1 MKKMIIT
8 FCLGIF
14 FLIPLSVTHALDFGT
29 NVLVQATDKQ
39 LLKMKLDDEALTIF
53 LIDTSGNMQNKD
65 KQTTID
71 LINRF
76 AVESE
81 QARIAVIAYDN
92 DSQVLVAPTTDST
105 VILEKLSTLES
116 SGESN
121 LTAGLKTAEELIKQ
135 SQNQKANIFIIADN
149 APTAG
154 DMLKKGTYTSKDSH
168 SYKYANAANEYA
180 KQLKKSKV
188 SIRTLIYLARVAKST
203 QAQTQRFFEN
213 IQNDGFFDISKS
225 QTLDFL
231 FERTKSDQTILTG
244 QFDYGVTVFDSGGN
258 RDAQAQFHYTD
269 HYFEQSS
276 DAYQNKALPYNPS
289 LATMSLN
296 LELAAWASPN
306 QKNYLFKSDNAKIL
320 LTKLGFA
327 HFEANDAFKLKPTK
341 DSIGAVI
348 AEKKLTVEKEDYTLL
363 ALAIR
368 GGGYEAEWASNVTLG
383 TSGQHQGF
391 HKASQDVLRFLE
403 NYIKTHDIKGKI
415 KLWLTG
421 YSRGAATA
429 NLLAGELNSGR
440 KLPQV
445 ELASSDLYAFC
456 FESPA
461 GTLASFNPRNKKNDN
476 IINIVNPNDVVT
488 KVAPEAKNFEFTRYG
503 KDIQLPT
510 KELVGET
517 QYSLLRDRMLRELE
531 ILESLDDYIVDDF
544 KWKKLSLNVNL
555 SNKSIKFSVNDN
567 NQKHILDKYLE
578 KLIATFT
585 AEELLNRNYYVQ
597 NHQESVRGL
606 IAAFLADSNDKE
618 LVSAIEL
625 IKIIVDLKTTS
636 LGEFITRPL
645 QQKLGQALG
654 LDDITRELNSSALEL
669 FGDFILKH
677 PNLTLTLF
685 ENLKIVG
692 AAHQPE
698 ICLAWLRSQ
707 DKNYTE
713 PLPILQN
720 RKRSAVVEEK
730 KTYYKTNVIVEGLA
744 FGKILGGG
752 VTQEFDKAELY
763 ALPFE
768 NGQFDG
774 WYKDGSLISN
784 ELECDYTVT
793 EESTLVAKFSAIEES
808 ANEK

>member
-105 VILEKLSTLES
+105 VIREKLSTLES

-168 SYKYANAANEYA
+168 SYKYANAADAYA

-213 IQNDGFFDISKS
+213 IQNDGFFDIS
-225 QTLDFL
+225 QNDHLDFL
-231 FERTKSDQTILTG
+231 FERQRTNETLLTG
-244 QFDYGVTVFDSGGN
+244 QFDYGVRYGH
-258 RDAQAQFHYTD
+258 RDAQTQFHYSD
-269 HYFEQSS
+269 DYFKAAS

-296 LELAAWASPN
+296 LELAAWASPTQN
-306 QKNYLFKSDNAKIL
+306 DYLFKSDNAKKL
-320 LTKLGFA
+320 LGKLGFN
-327 HFEANDAFKLKPTK
+327 HFEANDGFKFRPTK
-341 DSIGAVI
+341 DSIGAI
-348 AEKKLTVEKEDYTLL
+348 AAEKKLTVDEEDYTLI

-391 HKASQDVLRFLE
+391 HKASQDVLKFLD
-403 NYIKTHDIKGKI
+403 NYIKTHHIKGKI

-421 YSRGAATA
+421 YSRGGATA

-445 ELASSDLYAFC
+445 ELAPSDLYAFC
-456 FESPA
+456 FEPPA
-461 GTLASFNPRNKKNDN
+461 GTLASFDPRNKKNDN
-476 IINIVNPNDVVT
+476 IINIVNLNDVVT
-488 KVAPEAKNFEFTRYG
+488 KVAPDTKNFEFTRYG
-503 KDIQLPT
+503 KDILLPT
-510 KELVGET
+510 RELVGES

-531 ILESLDDYIVDDF
+531 KIESLDDYIVDNF

-567 NQKHILDKYLE
+567 NQNHILTEYLE
-578 KLIATFT
+578 KVIGTFT

-606 IAAFLADSNDKE
+606 IAAFLADSNDKAV
-618 LVSAIEL
+618 VSVIEL

-636 LGEFITRPL
+636 VGELITRPL

-707 DKNYTE
+707 DKNYTD

-720 RKRSAVVEEK
+720 RSRSVVVEEK
-730 KTYYKTNVIVEGLA
+730 KTYYKTNVIIEGLA

-763 ALPFE
+763 AIPFE

-774 WYKDGSLISN
+774 WYKDGTLISK

-793 EESTLVAKFSAIEES
+793 EESTLVARFSAIEES

>member
-92 DSQVLVAPTTDST
+92 DSQVLVAPTTVST

-168 SYKYANAANEYA
+168 SYKYANAADEYA
-180 KQLKKSKV
+180 QQLKKSKV

-213 IQNDGFFDISKS
+213 IQNDGFFDIS
-225 QTLDFL
+225 QNDHLDFL
-231 FERTKSDQTILTG
+231 FERQRTNETLLTG
-244 QFDYGVTVFDSGGN
+244 QFDYGVRYGH
-258 RDAQAQFHYTD
+258 RDAQTQFHYSD
-269 HYFEQSS
+269 DYFKAAS

-296 LELAAWASPN
+296 LELAAWASPTQN
-306 QKNYLFKSDNAKIL
+306 DYLFKSDNAKKL
-320 LTKLGFA
+320 LGKLGFN
-327 HFEANDAFKLKPTK
+327 HFEANDGFKFRPTK
-341 DSIGAVI
+341 DSIGAI
-348 AEKKLTVEKEDYTLL
+348 AAEKKLTVDEEDYTLI

-391 HKASQDVLRFLE
+391 HKASQDVLKFLD
-403 NYIKTHDIKGKI
+403 NYIKTHHIKGKI

-421 YSRGAATA
+421 YSRGGATA

-445 ELASSDLYAFC
+445 ELAPSDLYAFC
-456 FESPA
+456 FEPPA
-461 GTLASFNPRNKKNDN
+461 GTLASFDPRNKKNDN
-476 IINIVNPNDVVT
+476 IINIVNLNDVVT
-488 KVAPEAKNFEFTRYG
+488 KVAPDTKNFEFTRYG
-503 KDIQLPT
+503 KDILLPT
-510 KELVGET
+510 RELVGES

-531 ILESLDDYIVDDF
+531 KIESLDDYIVDNF

-567 NQKHILDKYLE
+567 NQNHILTEYLE
-578 KLIATFT
+578 KVIGTFT

-606 IAAFLADSNDKE
+606 IAAFLADSNDKAV
-618 LVSAIEL
+618 VSVIEL

-636 LGEFITRPL
+636 VGELITRPL

-677 PNLTLTLF
+677 PNLALTLF

-752 VTQEFDKAELY
+752 VTQENDKAELY

-793 EESTLVAKFSAIEES
+793 EESTLVAKFSAIEEVD
-808 ANEK
+808 NEK

>member
-1 MKKMIIT
+1 MIIT

-105 VILEKLSTLES
+105 VIREKLSTLES

-168 SYKYANAANEYA
+168 SYKYANAADEYA
-180 KQLKKSKV
+180 QQLKKSKV

-213 IQNDGFFDISKS
+213 IQNDGFFDIS
-225 QTLDFL
+225 QNDHLDFL
-231 FERTKSDQTILTG
+231 FERQRTNETLLTG
-244 QFDYGVTVFDSGGN
+244 QFDYGVRYGH
-258 RDAQAQFHYTD
+258 RDAQTQFHYSD
-269 HYFEQSS
+269 DYFKASS

-296 LELAAWASPN
+296 LELAAWASPTQN
-306 QKNYLFKSDNAKIL
+306 DYLFKSDNAKKL
-320 LTKLGFA
+320 LGKLGFN
-327 HFEANDAFKLKPTK
+327 HFEANDGFKFRPTK
-341 DSIGAVI
+341 DSIGAI
-348 AEKKLTVEKEDYTLL
+348 AAEKKLTVDEEDYTLI

-391 HKASQDVLRFLE
+391 HKASQDVLKFLD
-403 NYIKTHDIKGKI
+403 NYIKTHHIKGKI

-421 YSRGAATA
+421 YSRGGATA

-445 ELASSDLYAFC
+445 ELAPSDLYAFC
-456 FESPA
+456 FEPPA
-461 GTLASFNPRNKKNDN
+461 GTLASFDPRNKKNDN
-476 IINIVNPNDVVT
+476 IINIVNLNDVVT
-488 KVAPEAKNFEFTRYG
+488 KVAPDTKNFEFTRYG
-503 KDIQLPT
+503 KDILLPT
-510 KELVGET
+510 RELVGES

-531 ILESLDDYIVDDF
+531 KIESLDDYIVDNF

-567 NQKHILDKYLE
+567 NQNHILTEYLE
-578 KLIATFT
+578 KVIGTFT

-606 IAAFLADSNDKE
+606 IAAFLADSNDKAV
-618 LVSAIEL
+618 VSVIEL

-636 LGEFITRPL
+636 VGELITRPL

-707 DKNYTE
+707 DKNYTD

-720 RKRSAVVEEK
+720 RSRSVVVEEK
-730 KTYYKTNVIVEGLA
+730 KTYYKTNVIIEGLA

-763 ALPFE
+763 AIPFE

-774 WYKDGSLISN
+774 WYKDGTLISK

-793 EESTLVAKFSAIEES
+793 EESTLVARFSAIEES

>member
-1 MKKMIIT
+1 MIIT

-121 LTAGLKTAEELIKQ
+121 LTAGLKTAEELMNQ
-135 SQNQKANIFIIADN
+135 RQNKKANIFIIADKD
-149 APTAG
+149 PTAG

-168 SYKYANAANEYA
+168 SYKYANAADEYA
-180 KQLKKSKV
+180 QQLKKSKV

-213 IQNDGFFDISKS
+213 IQNDGFFDIS
-225 QTLDFL
+225 QNDHLDFL
-231 FERTKSDQTILTG
+231 FERQRTNETLLTG
-244 QFDYGVTVFDSGGN
+244 QFDYGVRYGH
-258 RDAQAQFHYTD
+258 RDAQTQFHYSD
-269 HYFEQSS
+269 DYFKASS

-296 LELAAWASPN
+296 LELAAWASPTQN
-306 QKNYLFKSDNAKIL
+306 DYLFKSDNAKKL
-320 LTKLGFA
+320 LGKLGFN
-327 HFEANDAFKLKPTK
+327 HFEANDGFKFRPTK
-341 DSIGAVI
+341 DSIGAI
-348 AEKKLTVEKEDYTLL
+348 AAEKKLTVDEEDYTLI

-391 HKASQDVLRFLE
+391 HKASQDVLKFLD
-403 NYIKTHDIKGKI
+403 NYIKTHHIKGKI

-421 YSRGAATA
+421 YSRGGATA

-445 ELASSDLYAFC
+445 ELAPSDLYAFC
-456 FESPA
+456 FEPPA
-461 GTLASFNPRNKKNDN
+461 GTLASFDPRNKKNDN
-476 IINIVNPNDVVT
+476 IINIVNLNDVVT
-488 KVAPEAKNFEFTRYG
+488 KVAPDTKNFEFTRYG
-503 KDIQLPT
+503 KDILLPT
-510 KELVGET
+510 RELVGES

-531 ILESLDDYIVDDF
+531 KIESLDDYIVDNF

-567 NQKHILDKYLE
+567 NQNHILTEYLE
-578 KLIATFT
+578 KVIGTFT

-606 IAAFLADSNDKE
+606 IAAFLADSNDKAV
-618 LVSAIEL
+618 VSVIEL

-636 LGEFITRPL
+636 VGELITRPL

-707 DKNYTE
+707 DKNYTD

-720 RKRSAVVEEK
+720 RSRSVVVEEK
-730 KTYYKTNVIVEGLA
+730 KTYYKTNVIIEGLA

-763 ALPFE
+763 AIPFE

-774 WYKDGSLISN
+774 WYKDGTLISK

-793 EESTLVAKFSAIEES
+793 EESTLVARFSAIEES

>member
-1 MKKMIIT
+1 MIIT

-168 SYKYANAANEYA
+168 SYKYANAADEYA
-180 KQLKKSKV
+180 QQLKKSKV

-213 IQNDGFFDISKS
+213 IQNDGFFDIS
-225 QTLDFL
+225 QNDHLDFL
-231 FERTKSDQTILTG
+231 FERQRTNETLLTG
-244 QFDYGVTVFDSGGN
+244 QFDYGVRYGH
-258 RDAQAQFHYTD
+258 RDAQTQFHYSD
-269 HYFEQSS
+269 DYFKAAS

-296 LELAAWASPN
+296 LELAAWASPTQN
-306 QKNYLFKSDNAKIL
+306 DYLFKSDNAKKL
-320 LTKLGFA
+320 LGKLGFN
-327 HFEANDAFKLKPTK
+327 HFEANDGFKFRPTK
-341 DSIGAVI
+341 DSIGAI
-348 AEKKLTVEKEDYTLL
+348 AAEKKLTVDEEDYTLI

-391 HKASQDVLRFLE
+391 HKASQDVLKFLD
-403 NYIKTHDIKGKI
+403 NYIKTHHIKGKI

-421 YSRGAATA
+421 YSRGGATA

-445 ELASSDLYAFC
+445 ELAPSDLYAFC
-456 FESPA
+456 FEPPA
-461 GTLASFNPRNKKNDN
+461 GTLASFDPRNKKNDN
-476 IINIVNPNDVVT
+476 IINIVNLNDVVT
-488 KVAPEAKNFEFTRYG
+488 KVAPDTKNFEFTRYG
-503 KDIQLPT
+503 KDILLRT
-510 KELVGET
+510 RELVGES

-531 ILESLDDYIVDDF
+531 KIESLDDYIVDNF

-567 NQKHILDKYLE
+567 NQNHILTEYLE
-578 KLIATFT
+578 KVIGTFT

-606 IAAFLADSNDKE
+606 IAAFLADSNDKAV
-618 LVSAIEL
+618 VSVIEL

-636 LGEFITRPL
+636 VGELITRPL

-707 DKNYTE
+707 DKNYTD

-720 RKRSAVVEEK
+720 RSRSVVVEEK
-730 KTYYKTNVIVEGLA
+730 KTYYKTNVIIEGLA

-763 ALPFE
+763 AIPFE

-774 WYKDGSLISN
+774 WYKDGTLISK

-793 EESTLVAKFSAIEES
+793 EESTLVARFSAIEES

>member
-1 MKKMIIT
+1 MIIT

-29 NVLVQATDKQ
+29 NDLVQA
-39 LLKMKLDDEALTIF
+39 
-53 LIDTSGNMQNKD
+53 
-65 KQTTID
+65 TID

-105 VILEKLSTLES
+105 VIREKLSTLES

-154 DMLKKGTYTSKDSH
+154 DTLKKGTYTSKDSH
-168 SYKYANAANEYA
+168 SYKYANAADEYA

-213 IQNDGFFDISKS
+213 IQNDGFFDIS
-225 QTLDFL
+225 QNDHLDFL
-231 FERTKSDQTILTG
+231 FERQRTNETLLTG
-244 QFDYGVTVFDSGGN
+244 QFDYGVRYGH
-258 RDAQAQFHYTD
+258 RDAQTQFHYSD
-269 HYFEQSS
+269 DYFKASS

-296 LELAAWASPN
+296 LELAAWASPTQN
-306 QKNYLFKSDNAKIL
+306 DYLFKSDNAKKL
-320 LTKLGFA
+320 LGKLGFN
-327 HFEANDAFKLKPTK
+327 HFEANDGFKFRPTK
-341 DSIGAVI
+341 DSIGAI
-348 AEKKLTVEKEDYTLL
+348 AAEKKLTVDEEDYTLI

-391 HKASQDVLRFLE
+391 HKASQDVLKFLD
-403 NYIKTHDIKGKI
+403 NYIKTHHIKGKI

-421 YSRGAATA
+421 YSRGGATA

-445 ELASSDLYAFC
+445 ELAPSDLYAFC
-456 FESPA
+456 FEPPA
-461 GTLASFNPRNKKNDN
+461 GTLASFDPRNKKNDN
-476 IINIVNPNDVVT
+476 IINIVNLNDVVT
-488 KVAPEAKNFEFTRYG
+488 KVAPDTKNFEFTRYG
-503 KDIQLPT
+503 KDILLPT
-510 KELVGET
+510 RELVGES

-531 ILESLDDYIVDDF
+531 KIESLDDYIVDNF

-567 NQKHILDKYLE
+567 NQNHILTEYLE
-578 KLIATFT
+578 KVIGTFT

-606 IAAFLADSNDKE
+606 IAAFLADSNDKAV
-618 LVSAIEL
+618 VSVIEL

-636 LGEFITRPL
+636 VGELITRPL

-677 PNLTLTLF
+677 PNLR
-685 ENLKIVG
+685 
-692 AAHQPE
+692 A
-698 ICLAWLRSQ
+698 
-707 DKNYTE
+707 
-713 PLPILQN
+713 PLI
-720 RKRSAVVEEK
+720 
-730 KTYYKTNVIVEGLA
+730 TTN
-744 FGKILGGG
+744 
-752 VTQEFDKAELY
+752 
-763 ALPFE
+763 
-768 NGQFDG
+768 
-774 WYKDGSLISN
+774 
-784 ELECDYTVT
+784 
-793 EESTLVAKFSAIEES
+793 
-808 ANEK
+808 

>member
-105 VILEKLSTLES
+105 VIREKLSTLES

-168 SYKYANAANEYA
+168 SYKYANAADEYA
-180 KQLKKSKV
+180 QQLKKSKV

-213 IQNDGFFDISKS
+213 IQNDGFFDIS
-225 QTLDFL
+225 QNDHLDFL
-231 FERTKSDQTILTG
+231 FERQRTNETLLTG
-244 QFDYGVTVFDSGGN
+244 QFDYGVRYGH
-258 RDAQAQFHYTD
+258 RDAQTQFHYSD
-269 HYFEQSS
+269 DYFKAAS

-296 LELAAWASPN
+296 LELAAWASPTQN
-306 QKNYLFKSDNAKIL
+306 DYLFKSDNAKKL
-320 LTKLGFA
+320 LGKLGFN
-327 HFEANDAFKLKPTK
+327 HFEANDGFKFRPTK
-341 DSIGAVI
+341 DSIGAI
-348 AEKKLTVEKEDYTLL
+348 AAEKKLTVDEEDYTLI

-391 HKASQDVLRFLE
+391 HKASQDVLKFLD
-403 NYIKTHDIKGKI
+403 NYIKTHHIKGKI

-421 YSRGAATA
+421 YSRGGATA

-445 ELASSDLYAFC
+445 ELAPSDLYAFC
-456 FESPA
+456 FEPPA
-461 GTLASFNPRNKKNDN
+461 GTLASFDPRNKKNDN
-476 IINIVNPNDVVT
+476 IINIVNLNDVVT
-488 KVAPEAKNFEFTRYG
+488 KVAPDTKNFEFTRYG
-503 KDIQLPT
+503 KDILLPT
-510 KELVGET
+510 RELVGES

-531 ILESLDDYIVDDF
+531 KIESLDDYIVDNF

-567 NQKHILDKYLE
+567 NQNHILTEYLE
-578 KLIATFT
+578 KVIGTFT

-606 IAAFLADSNDKE
+606 IAAFLADSNDKAV
-618 LVSAIEL
+618 VSVIEL

-636 LGEFITRPL
+636 VGELITRPL

-677 PNLTLTLF
+677 PNLALTLF

-707 DKNYTE
+707 DKNYTD

-720 RKRSAVVEEK
+720 RSRSVVVEEK
-730 KTYYKTNVIVEGLA
+730 KTYYKTNVIIEGLA

-763 ALPFE
+763 AIPFE

-774 WYKDGSLISN
+774 WYKDGTLISK

-793 EESTLVAKFSAIEES
+793 EESTLVARFSAIEES

>member
-1 MKKMIIT
+1 MIIT

-168 SYKYANAANEYA
+168 SYKYANAADEYA
-180 KQLKKSKV
+180 HQLKKSKV

-213 IQNDGFFDISKS
+213 IQNDGFFDIS
-225 QTLDFL
+225 QNDHLDFL
-231 FERTKSDQTILTG
+231 FERQRTNETLLTG
-244 QFDYGVTVFDSGGN
+244 QFDYGVRYGH
-258 RDAQAQFHYTD
+258 RDAQTQFHYSD
-269 HYFEQSS
+269 DYFKAAS

-296 LELAAWASPN
+296 LELAAWASPTQN
-306 QKNYLFKSDNAKIL
+306 DYLFKSDNAKKL
-320 LTKLGFA
+320 LGKLGFN
-327 HFEANDAFKLKPTK
+327 HFEANDGFKFRPTK
-341 DSIGAVI
+341 DSIGAI
-348 AEKKLTVEKEDYTLL
+348 AAEKKLTVDEEDYTLI

-391 HKASQDVLRFLE
+391 HKASQDVLKFLD
-403 NYIKTHDIKGKI
+403 NYIKTHHIKGKI

-421 YSRGAATA
+421 YSRGGATA

-445 ELASSDLYAFC
+445 ELAPSDLYAFC
-456 FESPA
+456 FEPPA
-461 GTLASFNPRNKKNDN
+461 GTLASFDPRNKKNDN
-476 IINIVNPNDVVT
+476 IINIVNLNDVVT
-488 KVAPEAKNFEFTRYG
+488 KVAPDTKNFEFTRYG
-503 KDIQLPT
+503 KDILLPT
-510 KELVGET
+510 GELVGES

-531 ILESLDDYIVDDF
+531 KIESLDDYIVDNF

-567 NQKHILDKYLE
+567 NQNHILTEYLE
-578 KLIATFT
+578 KVIGTFT

-606 IAAFLADSNDKE
+606 IAAFLADSNDKAV
-618 LVSAIEL
+618 VSVIEL

-636 LGEFITRPL
+636 VGELITRPL

-707 DKNYTE
+707 DKNYTD

-720 RKRSAVVEEK
+720 RSRSVVVEEK
-730 KTYYKTNVIVEGLA
+730 KTYYKTNVIIEGLA

-763 ALPFE
+763 AIPFE

-774 WYKDGSLISN
+774 WYKDGTLISK

-793 EESTLVAKFSAIEES
+793 EESTLVARFSAIEES

>member
-105 VILEKLSTLES
+105 VIREKLSTLES

-154 DMLKKGTYTSKDSH
+154 DTLKKGTYTSKDSH
-168 SYKYANAANEYA
+168 SYKYANAADEYA

-213 IQNDGFFDISKS
+213 IQNDGFFDIS
-225 QTLDFL
+225 QNDHLDFL
-231 FERTKSDQTILTG
+231 FERQRTNETLLTG
-244 QFDYGVTVFDSGGN
+244 QFDYGVRYGH
-258 RDAQAQFHYTD
+258 RDAQTQFHYSD
-269 HYFEQSS
+269 DYFKASS

-296 LELAAWASPN
+296 LELAAWASPTQN
-306 QKNYLFKSDNAKIL
+306 DYLFKSDNAKKL
-320 LTKLGFA
+320 LGKLGFN
-327 HFEANDAFKLKPTK
+327 HFEANDGFKFRPTK
-341 DSIGAVI
+341 DSIGAI
-348 AEKKLTVEKEDYTLL
+348 AAEKKLTVDEEDYTLI

-391 HKASQDVLRFLE
+391 HKASQDVLKFLD
-403 NYIKTHDIKGKI
+403 NYIKTHHIKGKI

-421 YSRGAATA
+421 YSRGGATA

-445 ELASSDLYAFC
+445 ELAPSDLYAFC
-456 FESPA
+456 FEPPA
-461 GTLASFNPRNKKNDN
+461 GTLASFDPRNKKNDN
-476 IINIVNPNDVVT
+476 IINIVNLNDVVT
-488 KVAPEAKNFEFTRYG
+488 KVAPDTKNFEFTRYG
-503 KDIQLPT
+503 KDILLPT
-510 KELVGET
+510 RELVGES

-531 ILESLDDYIVDDF
+531 KIESLDDYIVDNF

-567 NQKHILDKYLE
+567 NQNHILTEYLE
-578 KLIATFT
+578 KVIGTFT

-606 IAAFLADSNDKE
+606 IAAFLADSNDKAV
-618 LVSAIEL
+618 VSVIEL

-636 LGEFITRPL
+636 VGELITRPL

-677 PNLTLTLF
+677 PNLR
-685 ENLKIVG
+685 
-692 AAHQPE
+692 A
-698 ICLAWLRSQ
+698 
-707 DKNYTE
+707 
-713 PLPILQN
+713 PLI
-720 RKRSAVVEEK
+720 
-730 KTYYKTNVIVEGLA
+730 TTN
-744 FGKILGGG
+744 
-752 VTQEFDKAELY
+752 
-763 ALPFE
+763 
-768 NGQFDG
+768 
-774 WYKDGSLISN
+774 
-784 ELECDYTVT
+784 
-793 EESTLVAKFSAIEES
+793 
-808 ANEK
+808 

>member
-1 MKKMIIT
+1 MIIT

-154 DMLKKGTYTSKDSH
+154 DTLKKGTYTSKDSH
-168 SYKYANAANEYA
+168 SYKYANAADEYA

-213 IQNDGFFDISKS
+213 IQNDGFFDIS
-225 QTLDFL
+225 QNDHLDFL
-231 FERTKSDQTILTG
+231 FERQRTNETLLTG
-244 QFDYGVTVFDSGGN
+244 QFDYGVRYGH
-258 RDAQAQFHYTD
+258 RDAQTQFHYSD
-269 HYFEQSS
+269 DYFKASS

-296 LELAAWASPN
+296 LELAAWASPTQN
-306 QKNYLFKSDNAKIL
+306 DYLFKSDNAKKL
-320 LTKLGFA
+320 LGKLGFN
-327 HFEANDAFKLKPTK
+327 HFEANDGFKFRPTK
-341 DSIGAVI
+341 DSIGAI
-348 AEKKLTVEKEDYTLL
+348 AAEKKLTVDEEDYTLI

-445 ELASSDLYAFC
+445 ELAPSDLYAFC
-456 FESPA
+456 FEPPA
-461 GTLASFNPRNKKNDN
+461 GTLASFDPRNKKNDN
-476 IINIVNPNDVVT
+476 IINIVNLNDVVT
-488 KVAPEAKNFEFTRYG
+488 KVAPDTKNFEFTRYG
-503 KDIQLPT
+503 KDILLPT
-510 KELVGET
+510 RELVGES

-531 ILESLDDYIVDDF
+531 KIESLDDYIVDNF

-567 NQKHILDKYLE
+567 NQNHILTEYLE
-578 KLIATFT
+578 KVIGTFT

-606 IAAFLADSNDKE
+606 IAAFLADSNDKAV
-618 LVSAIEL
+618 VSVIEL

-636 LGEFITRPL
+636 VGELITRPL

-707 DKNYTE
+707 DKNYTD

-720 RKRSAVVEEK
+720 RSRSVVVEEK
-730 KTYYKTNVIVEGLA
+730 KTYYKTNVIIEGLA

-763 ALPFE
+763 AIPFE

-793 EESTLVAKFSAIEES
+793 EESTLVAKFSAIEEVD
-808 ANEK
+808 NEK

>member
-1 MKKMIIT
+1 MIIT

-168 SYKYANAANEYA
+168 SYKYANAADEYA
-180 KQLKKSKV
+180 QQLKKSKV

-213 IQNDGFFDISKS
+213 IQNDGFFDIS
-225 QTLDFL
+225 QNDHLDFL
-231 FERTKSDQTILTG
+231 FERQRTNETLLTG
-244 QFDYGVTVFDSGGN
+244 QFDYGVRYGH
-258 RDAQAQFHYTD
+258 RDAQTQFHYSD
-269 HYFEQSS
+269 DYFKAAS

-296 LELAAWASPN
+296 LELAAWASPTQN
-306 QKNYLFKSDNAKIL
+306 DYLFKSDNAKKL
-320 LTKLGFA
+320 LGKLGFN
-327 HFEANDAFKLKPTK
+327 HFEANDGFKFRPTK
-341 DSIGAVI
+341 DSIGAI
-348 AEKKLTVEKEDYTLL
+348 AAEKKLTVDEEDYTLI

-391 HKASQDVLRFLE
+391 HKASQDVLKFLD
-403 NYIKTHDIKGKI
+403 NYIKTHHIKGKI

-421 YSRGAATA
+421 YSRGGATA

-445 ELASSDLYAFC
+445 ELAPSDLYAFC
-456 FESPA
+456 FEPPA
-461 GTLASFNPRNKKNDN
+461 GTLASFDPRNKKNDN
-476 IINIVNPNDVVT
+476 IINIVNLNDVVT
-488 KVAPEAKNFEFTRYG
+488 KVAPDTKNCEFTRYG
-503 KDIQLPT
+503 KDILLRT
-510 KELVGET
+510 RELVGES

-531 ILESLDDYIVDDF
+531 KIESLDDYIVDNF

-567 NQKHILDKYLE
+567 NQNHILTEYLE
-578 KLIATFT
+578 KVIGTFT

-606 IAAFLADSNDKE
+606 IAAFLADSNDKAV
-618 LVSAIEL
+618 VSVIEL

-636 LGEFITRPL
+636 VGELITRPL

-707 DKNYTE
+707 DKNYTD

-720 RKRSAVVEEK
+720 RSRSVVVEEK
-730 KTYYKTNVIVEGLA
+730 KTYYKTNVIIEGLA

-763 ALPFE
+763 AIPFE

-774 WYKDGSLISN
+774 WYKDGTLISK

-793 EESTLVAKFSAIEES
+793 EESTLVARFSAIEES

>member
-1 MKKMIIT
+1 MIIT

-168 SYKYANAANEYA
+168 SYKYANAADEYA
-180 KQLKKSKV
+180 QQLKKSKV

-213 IQNDGFFDISKS
+213 IQNDGFFDIS
-225 QTLDFL
+225 QNDHLDFL
-231 FERTKSDQTILTG
+231 FERQRTNETLLTG
-244 QFDYGVTVFDSGGN
+244 QFDYGVRYGH
-258 RDAQAQFHYTD
+258 RDAQTQFHYSD
-269 HYFEQSS
+269 DYFKASS

-296 LELAAWASPN
+296 LELAAWASPTQN
-306 QKNYLFKSDNAKIL
+306 DYLFKSDNAKKL
-320 LTKLGFA
+320 LGKLGFN
-327 HFEANDAFKLKPTK
+327 HFEANDGFKFRPTK
-341 DSIGAVI
+341 DSIGAI
-348 AEKKLTVEKEDYTLL
+348 AAEKKLTVDEEDYTLI

-391 HKASQDVLRFLE
+391 HKASQDVLKFLD
-403 NYIKTHDIKGKI
+403 NYIKTHHIKGKI

-421 YSRGAATA
+421 YSRGGATA

-445 ELASSDLYAFC
+445 ELAPSDLYAFC
-456 FESPA
+456 FEPPA
-461 GTLASFNPRNKKNDN
+461 GTLASFDPRNKKNDN
-476 IINIVNPNDVVT
+476 IINIVNLNDVVT
-488 KVAPEAKNFEFTRYG
+488 KVAPDTKNFEFTRYG
-503 KDIQLPT
+503 KDILLPT
-510 KELVGET
+510 RELVGES

-531 ILESLDDYIVDDF
+531 KIESLDDYIVDNF

-567 NQKHILDKYLE
+567 NQNHILTEYLE
-578 KLIATFT
+578 KVIGTFT

-606 IAAFLADSNDKE
+606 IAAFLADSNDKAV
-618 LVSAIEL
+618 VSVIEL

-636 LGEFITRPL
+636 VGELITRPL

-707 DKNYTE
+707 DKNYTD

-720 RKRSAVVEEK
+720 RSRSVVVEEK
-730 KTYYKTNVIVEGLA
+730 KTYYKTNVIIEGLA

-763 ALPFE
+763 AIPFE

-774 WYKDGSLISN
+774 WYKDGTLISK

-793 EESTLVAKFSAIEES
+793 EESTLVARFSAIEES

>member
-1 MKKMIIT
+1 MIIT

-105 VILEKLSTLES
+105 VIREKLSTLES

-168 SYKYANAANEYA
+168 SYKYANAADEYA

-213 IQNDGFFDISKS
+213 IQNDGFFDIS
-225 QTLDFL
+225 QNDHLDFL
-231 FERTKSDQTILTG
+231 FERQRTNETLLTG
-244 QFDYGVTVFDSGGN
+244 QFDYGVRYGH
-258 RDAQAQFHYTD
+258 RDAQTQFHYSD
-269 HYFEQSS
+269 DYFKASS

-296 LELAAWASPN
+296 LELAAWASPTQN
-306 QKNYLFKSDNAKIL
+306 DYLFKSDNAKKL
-320 LTKLGFA
+320 LGKLGFN
-327 HFEANDAFKLKPTK
+327 HFEANDGFKFRPTK
-341 DSIGAVI
+341 DSIGAI
-348 AEKKLTVEKEDYTLL
+348 AAEKKLTVDEEDYTLI

-391 HKASQDVLRFLE
+391 HKASQDVLKFLD
-403 NYIKTHDIKGKI
+403 NYIKTHHIKGKI

-421 YSRGAATA
+421 YSRGGATA

-445 ELASSDLYAFC
+445 ELAPSDLYAFC
-456 FESPA
+456 FEPPA
-461 GTLASFNPRNKKNDN
+461 GTLASFDPRNKKNDN
-476 IINIVNPNDVVT
+476 IINIVNLNDVVT
-488 KVAPEAKNFEFTRYG
+488 KVAPDTKNFEFTRYG
-503 KDIQLPT
+503 KDILLPT
-510 KELVGET
+510 RELVGES

-531 ILESLDDYIVDDF
+531 KIESLDDYIVDNF

-567 NQKHILDKYLE
+567 NQNHILTEYLE
-578 KLIATFT
+578 KVIGTFT

-606 IAAFLADSNDKE
+606 IAAFLADSNDKAV
-618 LVSAIEL
+618 VSVIEL

-636 LGEFITRPL
+636 VGELITRPL

-707 DKNYTE
+707 DKNYTD

-720 RKRSAVVEEK
+720 RSRSVVVEEK
-730 KTYYKTNVIVEGLA
+730 KTYYKTNVIIEGLA

-763 ALPFE
+763 AIPFE

-774 WYKDGSLISN
+774 WYKDGTLISK

-793 EESTLVAKFSAIEES
+793 EESTLVARFSAIEES

>member
-168 SYKYANAANEYA
+168 SYKYANAADEYA
-180 KQLKKSKV
+180 QQLKKSKV

-213 IQNDGFFDISKS
+213 IQNDGFFDIS
-225 QTLDFL
+225 QNDHLDFL
-231 FERTKSDQTILTG
+231 FERQRTNETLLTG
-244 QFDYGVTVFDSGGN
+244 QFDYGVRYGH
-258 RDAQAQFHYTD
+258 RDAQTQFHYSD
-269 HYFEQSS
+269 DYFKAAS

-296 LELAAWASPN
+296 LELAAWASPTQN
-306 QKNYLFKSDNAKIL
+306 DYLFKSDNAKKL
-320 LTKLGFA
+320 LGKLGFN
-327 HFEANDAFKLKPTK
+327 HFEANDGFKFRPTK
-341 DSIGAVI
+341 DSIGAI
-348 AEKKLTVEKEDYTLL
+348 AAEKKLTVDEEDYTLI

-391 HKASQDVLRFLE
+391 HKASQDVLKFLD
-403 NYIKTHDIKGKI
+403 NYIKTHHIKGKI

-421 YSRGAATA
+421 YSRGGATA

-445 ELASSDLYAFC
+445 ELAPSDLYAFC
-456 FESPA
+456 FEPPA
-461 GTLASFNPRNKKNDN
+461 GTLASFDPRNKKNDN
-476 IINIVNPNDVVT
+476 IINIVNLNDVVT
-488 KVAPEAKNFEFTRYG
+488 KVAPDTKNFEFTRYG
-503 KDIQLPT
+503 KDILLPT
-510 KELVGET
+510 RELVGES

-531 ILESLDDYIVDDF
+531 KIESLDDYIVDNF

-567 NQKHILDKYLE
+567 NQNHILTEYLE
-578 KLIATFT
+578 KVIGTFT

-606 IAAFLADSNDKE
+606 IAAFLADSNDKAV
-618 LVSAIEL
+618 VSVIEL

-636 LGEFITRPL
+636 VGELITRPL

-707 DKNYTE
+707 DKNYTD

-720 RKRSAVVEEK
+720 RSRSVVVEEK
-730 KTYYKTNVIVEGLA
+730 KTYYKTNVIIEGLA

-763 ALPFE
+763 AIPFE

-793 EESTLVAKFSAIEES
+793 EESTLVAKFSAIEEVD
-808 ANEK
+808 NEK

>member
-1 MKKMIIT
+1 MIIT

-105 VILEKLSTLES
+105 VIREKLSTLES

-154 DMLKKGTYTSKDSH
+154 DTLKKGTYTSKDSH
-168 SYKYANAANEYA
+168 SYKYANAADEYA

-213 IQNDGFFDISKS
+213 IQNDGFFDIS
-225 QTLDFL
+225 QNDHLDFL
-231 FERTKSDQTILTG
+231 FERQRTNETLLTG
-244 QFDYGVTVFDSGGN
+244 QFDYGVRYGH
-258 RDAQAQFHYTD
+258 RDAQTQFHYSD
-269 HYFEQSS
+269 DYFKASS

-296 LELAAWASPN
+296 LELAAWASPTQN
-306 QKNYLFKSDNAKIL
+306 DYLFKSDNAKKL
-320 LTKLGFA
+320 LGKLGFN
-327 HFEANDAFKLKPTK
+327 HFEANDGFKFRPTK
-341 DSIGAVI
+341 DSIGAI
-348 AEKKLTVEKEDYTLL
+348 AAEKKLTVDEEDYTLI

-391 HKASQDVLRFLE
+391 HKASQDVLKFLD
-403 NYIKTHDIKGKI
+403 NYIKTHHIKGKI

-421 YSRGAATA
+421 YSRGGATA

-445 ELASSDLYAFC
+445 ELAPSDLYAFC
-456 FESPA
+456 FEPPA
-461 GTLASFNPRNKKNDN
+461 GTLASFDPRNKKNDN
-476 IINIVNPNDVVT
+476 IINIVNLNDVVT
-488 KVAPEAKNFEFTRYG
+488 KVAPDTKNFEFTRYG
-503 KDIQLPT
+503 KDILLPT
-510 KELVGET
+510 RELVGES

-531 ILESLDDYIVDDF
+531 KIESLDDYIVDNF

-567 NQKHILDKYLE
+567 NQNHILTEYLE
-578 KLIATFT
+578 KVIGTFT

-606 IAAFLADSNDKE
+606 IAAFLADSNDKAV
-618 LVSAIEL
+618 VSVIEL

-636 LGEFITRPL
+636 VGELITRPL

-707 DKNYTE
+707 DKNYTD

-720 RKRSAVVEEK
+720 RSRSVVVEEK
-730 KTYYKTNVIVEGLA
+730 KTYYKTNVIIEGLA

-763 ALPFE
+763 AIPFE

-774 WYKDGSLISN
+774 WYKDGTLISK

-793 EESTLVAKFSAIEES
+793 EESTLVARFSAIEES

>member
-1 MKKMIIT
+1 MIIT

-92 DSQVLVAPTTDST
+92 DSQVLVAPTTVST

-168 SYKYANAANEYA
+168 SYKYANAADEYA
-180 KQLKKSKV
+180 QQLKKSKV

-213 IQNDGFFDISKS
+213 IQNDGFFDIS
-225 QTLDFL
+225 QNDHLDFL
-231 FERTKSDQTILTG
+231 FERQRTNETLLTG
-244 QFDYGVTVFDSGGN
+244 QFDYGVRYGH
-258 RDAQAQFHYTD
+258 RDAQTQFHYSD
-269 HYFEQSS
+269 DYFKASS

-296 LELAAWASPN
+296 LELAAWASPTQN
-306 QKNYLFKSDNAKIL
+306 DYLFKSDNAKKL
-320 LTKLGFA
+320 LGKLGFN
-327 HFEANDAFKLKPTK
+327 HFEANDGFKFRPTK
-341 DSIGAVI
+341 DSIGAI
-348 AEKKLTVEKEDYTLL
+348 AAEKKLTVDEEDYTLI

-391 HKASQDVLRFLE
+391 HKASQDVLKFLD
-403 NYIKTHDIKGKI
+403 NYIKTHHIKGKI

-421 YSRGAATA
+421 YSRGGATA

-445 ELASSDLYAFC
+445 ELAPSDLYAFC
-456 FESPA
+456 FEPPA
-461 GTLASFNPRNKKNDN
+461 GTLASFDPRNKKNDN
-476 IINIVNPNDVVT
+476 IINIVNLNDVVT
-488 KVAPEAKNFEFTRYG
+488 KVAPDTKNFEFTRYG
-503 KDIQLPT
+503 KDILLPT
-510 KELVGET
+510 RELVGES

-531 ILESLDDYIVDDF
+531 KIESLDDYIVDNF

-567 NQKHILDKYLE
+567 NQNHILTEYLE
-578 KLIATFT
+578 KVIGTFT

-606 IAAFLADSNDKE
+606 IAAFLADSNDKAV
-618 LVSAIEL
+618 VSVIEL

-636 LGEFITRPL
+636 VGELITRPL

-707 DKNYTE
+707 DKNYTD

-720 RKRSAVVEEK
+720 RSRSVVVEEK
-730 KTYYKTNVIVEGLA
+730 KTYYKTNVIIEGLA

-763 ALPFE
+763 AIPFE

-774 WYKDGSLISN
+774 WYKDGTLISK

-793 EESTLVAKFSAIEES
+793 EESTLVARFSAIEES

>member
-29 NVLVQATDKQ
+29 NDLVQA
-39 LLKMKLDDEALTIF
+39 
-53 LIDTSGNMQNKD
+53 
-65 KQTTID
+65 TID

-105 VILEKLSTLES
+105 VIREKLSTLES

-154 DMLKKGTYTSKDSH
+154 DTLKKGTYTSKDSH
-168 SYKYANAANEYA
+168 SYKYSNAADAYA

-203 QAQTQRFFEN
+203 QAQAQRFFEN
-213 IQNDGFFDISKS
+213 IQNDGSFDIS
-225 QTLDFL
+225 QNDYLDFL
-231 FERTKSDQTILTG
+231 FERQRTNETLLTG
-244 QFDYGVTVFDSGGN
+244 QFDYGVRYGH
-258 RDAQAQFHYTD
+258 RDAQTQFHYSD
-269 HYFEQSS
+269 DYFKASS

-296 LELAAWASPN
+296 LELAAWASPTQN
-306 QKNYLFKSDNAKIL
+306 DYLFKSDNAKKL
-320 LTKLGFA
+320 LGKLGFN
-327 HFEANDAFKLKPTK
+327 HFEANDGFKFRPTK
-341 DSIGAVI
+341 DSIGAI
-348 AEKKLTVEKEDYTLL
+348 AAEKKLTVDKEDYTLI

-391 HKASQDVLRFLE
+391 HKASQDVLKFLD
-403 NYIKTHDIKGKI
+403 NYIKTHHIKGKI

-421 YSRGAATA
+421 YSRGGATA

-445 ELASSDLYAFC
+445 ELAPSDLYAFC
-456 FESPA
+456 FEPPA
-461 GTLASFNPRNKKNDN
+461 GTLASFDPRNKKNDN
-476 IINIVNPNDVVT
+476 IINIVNLNDVVT
-488 KVAPEAKNFEFTRYG
+488 KVAPDTKNFEFTRYG
-503 KDIQLPT
+503 KDILLPT
-510 KELVGET
+510 RELVGES

-531 ILESLDDYIVDDF
+531 KIESLDDYIVDNF

-567 NQKHILDKYLE
+567 NQNHILTEYLE
-578 KLIATFT
+578 KVIGTFT

-606 IAAFLADSNDKE
+606 IAAFLADSNDKAV
-618 LVSAIEL
+618 VSVIEL

-636 LGEFITRPL
+636 VGELITRPL

-707 DKNYTE
+707 DKNYTD

-720 RKRSAVVEEK
+720 RSRSVVVEEK
-730 KTYYKTNVIVEGLA
+730 KTYYKTNVIIEGLA

-763 ALPFE
+763 AIPFE

-774 WYKDGSLISN
+774 WYKDGTLISK

-793 EESTLVAKFSAIEES
+793 EESTLVARFSAIEES

>member
-105 VILEKLSTLES
+105 VIREKLSTLES

-154 DMLKKGTYTSKDSH
+154 DTLKKGTYTSKDSH
-168 SYKYANAANEYA
+168 SYKYANAADEYA

-213 IQNDGFFDISKS
+213 IQNDGFFDIS
-225 QTLDFL
+225 QNDHLDFL
-231 FERTKSDQTILTG
+231 FERQRTNETLLTG
-244 QFDYGVTVFDSGGN
+244 QFDYGVRYGH
-258 RDAQAQFHYTD
+258 RDAQTQFHYSD
-269 HYFEQSS
+269 DYFKASS

-296 LELAAWASPN
+296 LELAAWASPTQN
-306 QKNYLFKSDNAKIL
+306 DYLFKSDNAKKL
-320 LTKLGFA
+320 LGKLGFN
-327 HFEANDAFKLKPTK
+327 HFEANDGFKFRPTK
-341 DSIGAVI
+341 DSIGAI
-348 AEKKLTVEKEDYTLL
+348 AAEKKLTVDEEDYTLI

-391 HKASQDVLRFLE
+391 HKASQDVLKFLD
-403 NYIKTHDIKGKI
+403 NYIKTHHIKGKI

-421 YSRGAATA
+421 YSRGGATA

-445 ELASSDLYAFC
+445 ELAPSDLYAFC
-456 FESPA
+456 FEPPA
-461 GTLASFNPRNKKNDN
+461 GTLASFDPRNKKNDN
-476 IINIVNPNDVVT
+476 IINIVNLNDVVT
-488 KVAPEAKNFEFTRYG
+488 KVAPDTKNFEFTRYG
-503 KDIQLPT
+503 KDILLPT
-510 KELVGET
+510 RELVGES

-531 ILESLDDYIVDDF
+531 KIESLDDYIVDNF

-567 NQKHILDKYLE
+567 NQNHILTEYLE
-578 KLIATFT
+578 KVIGTFT

-606 IAAFLADSNDKE
+606 IAAFLADSNDKAV
-618 LVSAIEL
+618 VSVIEL

-636 LGEFITRPL
+636 VGELITRPL

-677 PNLTLTLF
+677 PNLALTLF

-707 DKNYTE
+707 DKNYTD

-720 RKRSAVVEEK
+720 RSRSVVVEEK
-730 KTYYKTNVIVEGLA
+730 KTYYKTNVIIEGLA

-763 ALPFE
+763 AIPFE

-774 WYKDGSLISN
+774 WYKDGTLISK

-793 EESTLVAKFSAIEES
+793 EESTLVARFSAIEES

>member
-168 SYKYANAANEYA
+168 SYKYANAADEYA

-213 IQNDGFFDISKS
+213 IQNDGFFDIS
-225 QTLDFL
+225 QNDHLDFL
-231 FERTKSDQTILTG
+231 FERQRTNETLLTG
-244 QFDYGVTVFDSGGN
+244 QFDYGVRYGH
-258 RDAQAQFHYTD
+258 RDAQTQFHYSD
-269 HYFEQSS
+269 DYFKASS

-296 LELAAWASPN
+296 LELAAWASPTQN
-306 QKNYLFKSDNAKIL
+306 DYLFKSDNAKKL
-320 LTKLGFA
+320 LGKLGFN
-327 HFEANDAFKLKPTK
+327 HFEANDGFKFRPTK
-341 DSIGAVI
+341 DSIGAI
-348 AEKKLTVEKEDYTLL
+348 AAEKKLTVDEEDYTLI

-391 HKASQDVLRFLE
+391 HKASQDVLKFLD
-403 NYIKTHDIKGKI
+403 NYIKTHHIKGKI

-445 ELASSDLYAFC
+445 ELAPSDLYAFC
-456 FESPA
+456 FEPPA
-461 GTLASFNPRNKKNDN
+461 GTLASFDPRNKKNDN
-476 IINIVNPNDVVT
+476 IINIVNLNDVVT
-488 KVAPEAKNFEFTRYG
+488 KVAPDTKNFEFTRYG
-503 KDIQLPT
+503 KDILLPT
-510 KELVGET
+510 RELVGES

-531 ILESLDDYIVDDF
+531 KIESLDDYIVDNF

-567 NQKHILDKYLE
+567 NQNHILTEYLE
-578 KLIATFT
+578 KVIGTFT

-606 IAAFLADSNDKE
+606 IAAFLADSNDKAV
-618 LVSAIEL
+618 VSVIEL

-636 LGEFITRPL
+636 VGELITRPL

-707 DKNYTE
+707 DKNYTD

-720 RKRSAVVEEK
+720 RSRSVVVEEK
-730 KTYYKTNVIVEGLA
+730 KTYYKTNVIIEGLA

-763 ALPFE
+763 AIPFE

-774 WYKDGSLISN
+774 WYKDGTLISK

-793 EESTLVAKFSAIEES
+793 EESTLVARFSAIEES

>member
-105 VILEKLSTLES
+105 VIREKLSTLES

-168 SYKYANAANEYA
+168 SYKYANAADEYA
-180 KQLKKSKV
+180 QQLKKSKV

-213 IQNDGFFDISKS
+213 IQNDGFFDIS
-225 QTLDFL
+225 QNDHLDFL
-231 FERTKSDQTILTG
+231 FERQRTNETLLTG
-244 QFDYGVTVFDSGGN
+244 QFDYGVRYGH
-258 RDAQAQFHYTD
+258 RDAQTQFHYSD
-269 HYFEQSS
+269 DYFKASS

-296 LELAAWASPN
+296 LELAAWASPTQN
-306 QKNYLFKSDNAKIL
+306 DYLFKSDNAKKL
-320 LTKLGFA
+320 LGKLGFN
-327 HFEANDAFKLKPTK
+327 HFEANDGFKFRPTK
-341 DSIGAVI
+341 DSIGAI
-348 AEKKLTVEKEDYTLL
+348 AAEKKLTVDEEDYTLI

-391 HKASQDVLRFLE
+391 HKASQDVLKFLD
-403 NYIKTHDIKGKI
+403 NYIKTHHIKGKI

-421 YSRGAATA
+421 YSRGGATA

-445 ELASSDLYAFC
+445 ELAPSDLYAFC
-456 FESPA
+456 FEPPA
-461 GTLASFNPRNKKNDN
+461 GTLASFDPRNKKNDN
-476 IINIVNPNDVVT
+476 IINIVNLNDVVT
-488 KVAPEAKNFEFTRYG
+488 KVAPDTKNFEFTRYG
-503 KDIQLPT
+503 KDILLPT
-510 KELVGET
+510 RELVGES

-531 ILESLDDYIVDDF
+531 KIESLDDYIVDNF

-567 NQKHILDKYLE
+567 NQNHILTEYLE
-578 KLIATFT
+578 KVIGTFT

-606 IAAFLADSNDKE
+606 IAAFLADSNDKAV
-618 LVSAIEL
+618 VSVIEL

-636 LGEFITRPL
+636 VGELITRPL

-707 DKNYTE
+707 DKNYTD

-720 RKRSAVVEEK
+720 RSRSVVVEEK
-730 KTYYKTNVIVEGLA
+730 KTYYKTNVIIEGLA

-763 ALPFE
+763 AIPFE

-774 WYKDGSLISN
+774 WYKDGTLISK

-793 EESTLVAKFSAIEES
+793 EESTLVARFSAIEES

>member
-1 MKKMIIT
+1 MIIT

-154 DMLKKGTYTSKDSH
+154 DTLKKGTYTSKDSH
-168 SYKYANAANEYA
+168 SYKYANAADEYA

-213 IQNDGFFDISKS
+213 IQNDGFFDIS
-225 QTLDFL
+225 QNDHLDFL
-231 FERTKSDQTILTG
+231 FERQRTNETLLTG
-244 QFDYGVTVFDSGGN
+244 QFDYGVRYGH
-258 RDAQAQFHYTD
+258 RDAQTQFHYSD
-269 HYFEQSS
+269 DYFKASS

-296 LELAAWASPN
+296 LELAAWASPTQN
-306 QKNYLFKSDNAKIL
+306 DYLFKSDNAKKL
-320 LTKLGFA
+320 LGKLGFN
-327 HFEANDAFKLKPTK
+327 HFEANDGFKFRPTK
-341 DSIGAVI
+341 DSIGAI
-348 AEKKLTVEKEDYTLL
+348 AAEKKLTVDEEDYTLI

-391 HKASQDVLRFLE
+391 HKASQDVLKFLD
-403 NYIKTHDIKGKI
+403 NYIKTHHIKGKI

-421 YSRGAATA
+421 YSRGGATA

-445 ELASSDLYAFC
+445 ELAPSDLYAFC
-456 FESPA
+456 FEPPA
-461 GTLASFNPRNKKNDN
+461 GTLASFDPRNKKNDN
-476 IINIVNPNDVVT
+476 IINIVNLNDVVT
-488 KVAPEAKNFEFTRYG
+488 KVAPDTKNFEFTRYG
-503 KDIQLPT
+503 KDILLPT
-510 KELVGET
+510 RELVGES

-531 ILESLDDYIVDDF
+531 KIESLDDYIVDNF

-567 NQKHILDKYLE
+567 NQNHILTEYLE
-578 KLIATFT
+578 KVIGTFT

-606 IAAFLADSNDKE
+606 IAAFLADSNDKAV
-618 LVSAIEL
+618 VSVIEL

-636 LGEFITRPL
+636 VGELITRPL

-744 FGKILGGG
+744 FSKILGGG

-793 EESTLVAKFSAIEES
+793 EESTLVAKFSAIEEVY
-808 ANEK
+808 NEK

>member
-105 VILEKLSTLES
+105 VIREKLSTLES

-154 DMLKKGTYTSKDSH
+154 DTLKKGTYTSKDSH
-168 SYKYANAANEYA
+168 SYKYANAADEYA

-213 IQNDGFFDISKS
+213 IQNDGFFDIS
-225 QTLDFL
+225 QNDHLDFL
-231 FERTKSDQTILTG
+231 FERQRTNETLLTG
-244 QFDYGVTVFDSGGN
+244 QFDYGVRYGH
-258 RDAQAQFHYTD
+258 RDAQTQFHYSD
-269 HYFEQSS
+269 DYFKAAS

-296 LELAAWASPN
+296 LELAAWASPTQN
-306 QKNYLFKSDNAKIL
+306 DYLFKSDNAKKL
-320 LTKLGFA
+320 LGKLGFN
-327 HFEANDAFKLKPTK
+327 HFEANDGFKFRPTK
-341 DSIGAVI
+341 DSIGAI
-348 AEKKLTVEKEDYTLL
+348 AAEKKLTVDEEDYTLI

-391 HKASQDVLRFLE
+391 HKASQDVLKFLD
-403 NYIKTHDIKGKI
+403 NYIKTHHIKGKI

-421 YSRGAATA
+421 YSRGGATA

-445 ELASSDLYAFC
+445 ELAPSDLYAFC
-456 FESPA
+456 FEPPA
-461 GTLASFNPRNKKNDN
+461 GTLASFDPRNKKNDN
-476 IINIVNPNDVVT
+476 IINIVNLNDVVT
-488 KVAPEAKNFEFTRYG
+488 KVAPDTKNFEFTRYG
-503 KDIQLPT
+503 KDILLPT
-510 KELVGET
+510 RELVGES

-531 ILESLDDYIVDDF
+531 KIESLDDYIVDNF

-567 NQKHILDKYLE
+567 NQNHILTEYLE
-578 KLIATFT
+578 KVIGTFT

-606 IAAFLADSNDKE
+606 IAAFLADSNDKAV
-618 LVSAIEL
+618 VSVIEL

-636 LGEFITRPL
+636 VGELITRPL

-677 PNLTLTLF
+677 PNLR
-685 ENLKIVG
+685 
-692 AAHQPE
+692 A
-698 ICLAWLRSQ
+698 
-707 DKNYTE
+707 
-713 PLPILQN
+713 PLI
-720 RKRSAVVEEK
+720 
-730 KTYYKTNVIVEGLA
+730 TTN
-744 FGKILGGG
+744 
-752 VTQEFDKAELY
+752 
-763 ALPFE
+763 
-768 NGQFDG
+768 
-774 WYKDGSLISN
+774 
-784 ELECDYTVT
+784 
-793 EESTLVAKFSAIEES
+793 
-808 ANEK
+808 

>member
-1 MKKMIIT
+1 MIIT

-168 SYKYANAANEYA
+168 SYKYANAADEYA
-180 KQLKKSKV
+180 QQLKKSKV

-213 IQNDGFFDISKS
+213 IQNDGFFDIS
-225 QTLDFL
+225 QNDHLDFL
-231 FERTKSDQTILTG
+231 FERQRTNETLLTG
-244 QFDYGVTVFDSGGN
+244 QFDYGVRYGH
-258 RDAQAQFHYTD
+258 RDAQTQFHYSD
-269 HYFEQSS
+269 DYFKAAS

-296 LELAAWASPN
+296 LELAAWASPTQN
-306 QKNYLFKSDNAKIL
+306 DYLFKSDNAKKL
-320 LTKLGFA
+320 LGKLGFN
-327 HFEANDAFKLKPTK
+327 HFEANDGFKFRPTK
-341 DSIGAVI
+341 DSIGAI
-348 AEKKLTVEKEDYTLL
+348 AAEKKLTVDEEDYTLI

-391 HKASQDVLRFLE
+391 HKASQDVLKFLD
-403 NYIKTHDIKGKI
+403 NYIKTHHIKGKI

-421 YSRGAATA
+421 YSRGGATA

-445 ELASSDLYAFC
+445 ELAPSDLYAFC
-456 FESPA
+456 FEPPA
-461 GTLASFNPRNKKNDN
+461 GTLASFDPRNKKNDN
-476 IINIVNPNDVVT
+476 IINIVNLNDVVT
-488 KVAPEAKNFEFTRYG
+488 KVAPDTKNFEFTRYG
-503 KDIQLPT
+503 KDILLPT
-510 KELVGET
+510 RELVGES

-531 ILESLDDYIVDDF
+531 KIESLDDYIVDNF

-567 NQKHILDKYLE
+567 NQNHILTEYLE
-578 KLIATFT
+578 KVIGTFT

-606 IAAFLADSNDKE
+606 IAAFLADSNDKAV
-618 LVSAIEL
+618 VSVIEL

-636 LGEFITRPL
+636 VGELITRPL

-707 DKNYTE
+707 DKNYTD

-720 RKRSAVVEEK
+720 RSRSVVVEEK
-730 KTYYKTNVIVEGLA
+730 KTYYKTNVIIEGLA

-763 ALPFE
+763 AIPFE

-774 WYKDGSLISN
+774 WYKDGTLISK

-793 EESTLVAKFSAIEES
+793 EESTLVARFSAIEES

>member
-29 NVLVQATDKQ
+29 NDLVQA
-39 LLKMKLDDEALTIF
+39 
-53 LIDTSGNMQNKD
+53 
-65 KQTTID
+65 TID

-105 VILEKLSTLES
+105 VIREKLSTLES

-135 SQNQKANIFIIADN
+135 SQNQNANIFIIADN

-154 DMLKKGTYTSKDSH
+154 DTLKKGTYTSKDSH
-168 SYKYANAANEYA
+168 SYKYANAADAYA

-203 QAQTQRFFEN
+203 QAQAQRFFEN
-213 IQNDGFFDISKS
+213 IQNDGSFDIS
-225 QTLDFL
+225 QNDYLDFL
-231 FERTKSDQTILTG
+231 FERQRTNETLLTG
-244 QFDYGVTVFDSGGN
+244 QFDYGVRYGH
-258 RDAQAQFHYTD
+258 RDAQTQFHYSD
-269 HYFEQSS
+269 DYFKASS

-320 LTKLGFA
+320 LTKLGFT

-445 ELASSDLYAFC
+445 ELAPSDMYVFC

-488 KVAPEAKNFEFTRYG
+488 KVAPEAKKFEFTRYG
-503 KDIQLPT
+503 KDILLPT
-510 KELVGET
+510 SQLVGET

-531 ILESLDDYIVDDF
+531 KIESLDGYIQD
-544 KWKKLSLNVNL
+544 
-555 SNKSIKFSVNDN
+555 
-567 NQKHILDKYLE
+567 HILKEYLDKV
-578 KLIATFT
+578 IGTFT

-606 IAAFLADSNDKE
+606 IAAFLADSNDKAV
-618 LVSAIEL
+618 VSVIEL

-636 LGEFITRPL
+636 VGELITRPL

-677 PNLTLTLF
+677 PNLALTLF

-752 VTQEFDKAELY
+752 VTQENDKAELY

-793 EESTLVAKFSAIEES
+793 EESTLVAKFSAIEEVD
-808 ANEK
+808 NEK

>member
-1 MKKMIIT
+1 MIIT

-154 DMLKKGTYTSKDSH
+154 DTLKKGTYTSKDSH
-168 SYKYANAANEYA
+168 SYKYANAADEYA

-213 IQNDGFFDISKS
+213 IQNDGFFDIS
-225 QTLDFL
+225 QNDHLDFL
-231 FERTKSDQTILTG
+231 FERQRTNETLLTG
-244 QFDYGVTVFDSGGN
+244 QFDYGVRYGH
-258 RDAQAQFHYTD
+258 RDAQTQFHYSD
-269 HYFEQSS
+269 DYFKASS

-296 LELAAWASPN
+296 LELAAWASPTQN
-306 QKNYLFKSDNAKIL
+306 DYLFKSDNAKKL
-320 LTKLGFA
+320 LGKLGFN
-327 HFEANDAFKLKPTK
+327 HFEANDGFKFRPTK
-341 DSIGAVI
+341 DSIGAI
-348 AEKKLTVEKEDYTLL
+348 AAEKKLTVDEEDYTLI

-421 YSRGAATA
+421 YSRGGATA

-445 ELASSDLYAFC
+445 ELAPSDLYAFC
-456 FESPA
+456 FEPPA
-461 GTLASFNPRNKKNDN
+461 GTLASFDPRNKKNDN
-476 IINIVNPNDVVT
+476 IINIVNLNDVVT
-488 KVAPEAKNFEFTRYG
+488 KVAPDTKNFEFTRYG
-503 KDIQLPT
+503 KDILLPT
-510 KELVGET
+510 RELVGES

-531 ILESLDDYIVDDF
+531 KIESLDDYIVDNF

-567 NQKHILDKYLE
+567 NQNHILTEYLE
-578 KLIATFT
+578 KVIGTFT

-606 IAAFLADSNDKE
+606 IAAFLADSNDKAV
-618 LVSAIEL
+618 VSVIEL

-636 LGEFITRPL
+636 VGELITRPL

-707 DKNYTE
+707 DKNYTD

-720 RKRSAVVEEK
+720 RSRSVVVEEK
-730 KTYYKTNVIVEGLA
+730 KTYYKTNVIIEGLA

-793 EESTLVAKFSAIEES
+793 EESTLVAKFSAIEEVD
-808 ANEK
+808 NEK

>member
-1 MKKMIIT
+1 MIIT

-92 DSQVLVAPTTDST
+92 DSQVLVAPTTVST

-168 SYKYANAANEYA
+168 SYKYANAADEYA
-180 KQLKKSKV
+180 QQLKKSKV

-213 IQNDGFFDISKS
+213 IQNDGFFDIS
-225 QTLDFL
+225 QNDHLDFL
-231 FERTKSDQTILTG
+231 FERQRTNETLLTG
-244 QFDYGVTVFDSGGN
+244 QFDYGVRYGH
-258 RDAQAQFHYTD
+258 RDAQTQFHYSD
-269 HYFEQSS
+269 DYFKAAS

-296 LELAAWASPN
+296 LELAAWASPTQN
-306 QKNYLFKSDNAKIL
+306 DYLFKSDNAKKL
-320 LTKLGFA
+320 LGKLGFN
-327 HFEANDAFKLKPTK
+327 HFEANDGFKFRPTK
-341 DSIGAVI
+341 DSIGAI
-348 AEKKLTVEKEDYTLL
+348 AAEKKLTVDEEDYTLI

-391 HKASQDVLRFLE
+391 HKASQDVLKFLD
-403 NYIKTHDIKGKI
+403 NYIKTHHIKGKI

-421 YSRGAATA
+421 YSRGGATA

-445 ELASSDLYAFC
+445 ELAPSDLYAFC
-456 FESPA
+456 FEPPA
-461 GTLASFNPRNKKNDN
+461 GTLASFDPRNKKNDN
-476 IINIVNPNDVVT
+476 IINIVNLNDVVT
-488 KVAPEAKNFEFTRYG
+488 KVAPDTKNFEFTRYG
-503 KDIQLPT
+503 KDILLPT
-510 KELVGET
+510 RELVGES

-531 ILESLDDYIVDDF
+531 KIESLDDYIVDNF

-567 NQKHILDKYLE
+567 NQNHILTEYLE
-578 KLIATFT
+578 KVIGTFT

-606 IAAFLADSNDKE
+606 IAAFLADSNDKAV
-618 LVSAIEL
+618 VSVIEL

-636 LGEFITRPL
+636 VGELITRPL

-677 PNLTLTLF
+677 PNLALTLF

-707 DKNYTE
+707 DKNYTD

-720 RKRSAVVEEK
+720 RSRSVVVEEK
-730 KTYYKTNVIVEGLA
+730 KTYYKTNVIIEGLA

-763 ALPFE
+763 AIPFE

-774 WYKDGSLISN
+774 WYKDGTLISK

-793 EESTLVAKFSAIEES
+793 EESTLVARFSAIEES

>member
-154 DMLKKGTYTSKDSH
+154 DTLKKGTYTSKDSH
-168 SYKYANAANEYA
+168 SYKYANAADEYA

-213 IQNDGFFDISKS
+213 IQNDGFFDIS
-225 QTLDFL
+225 QNDHLDFL
-231 FERTKSDQTILTG
+231 FERQRTNETLLTG
-244 QFDYGVTVFDSGGN
+244 QFDYGVRYGH
-258 RDAQAQFHYTD
+258 RDAQTQFHYSD
-269 HYFEQSS
+269 DYFKASS

-296 LELAAWASPN
+296 LELAAWASPTQN
-306 QKNYLFKSDNAKIL
+306 DYLFKSDNAKKL
-320 LTKLGFA
+320 LGKLGFN
-327 HFEANDAFKLKPTK
+327 HFEANDGFKFRPTK
-341 DSIGAVI
+341 DSIGAI
-348 AEKKLTVEKEDYTLL
+348 AAEKKLTVDEEDYTLI

-391 HKASQDVLRFLE
+391 HKASQDVLKFLD
-403 NYIKTHDIKGKI
+403 NYIKTHHIKGKI

-421 YSRGAATA
+421 YSRGGATA

-445 ELASSDLYAFC
+445 ELAPSDLYAFC
-456 FESPA
+456 FEPPA
-461 GTLASFNPRNKKNDN
+461 GTLASFDPRNKKNDN
-476 IINIVNPNDVVT
+476 IINIVNLNDVVT
-488 KVAPEAKNFEFTRYG
+488 KVAPDTKNFEFTRYG
-503 KDIQLPT
+503 KDIL
-510 KELVGET
+510 
-517 QYSLLRDRMLRELE
+517 
-531 ILESLDDYIVDDF
+531 
-544 KWKKLSLNVNL
+544 
-555 SNKSIKFSVNDN
+555 
-567 NQKHILDKYLE
+567 
-578 KLIATFT
+578 
-585 AEELLNRNYYVQ
+585 
-597 NHQESVRGL
+597 
-606 IAAFLADSNDKE
+606 
-618 LVSAIEL
+618 
-625 IKIIVDLKTTS
+625 
-636 LGEFITRPL
+636 
-645 QQKLGQALG
+645 
-654 LDDITRELNSSALEL
+654 
-669 FGDFILKH
+669 
-677 PNLTLTLF
+677 
-685 ENLKIVG
+685 
-692 AAHQPE
+692 
-698 ICLAWLRSQ
+698 
-707 DKNYTE
+707 
-713 PLPILQN
+713 
-720 RKRSAVVEEK
+720 
-730 KTYYKTNVIVEGLA
+730 
-744 FGKILGGG
+744 
-752 VTQEFDKAELY
+752 
-763 ALPFE
+763 
-768 NGQFDG
+768 
-774 WYKDGSLISN
+774 
-784 ELECDYTVT
+784 
-793 EESTLVAKFSAIEES
+793 
-808 ANEK
+808 

>member
-1 MKKMIIT
+1 MIIT

-154 DMLKKGTYTSKDSH
+154 DTLKKGTYTSKDSH
-168 SYKYANAANEYA
+168 SYKYANAADEYA
-180 KQLKKSKV
+180 QQLKKSKV

-213 IQNDGFFDISKS
+213 IQNDGFFDIS
-225 QTLDFL
+225 QNDHLDFL
-231 FERTKSDQTILTG
+231 FERQRTNETLLTG
-244 QFDYGVTVFDSGGN
+244 QFDYGVRYGH
-258 RDAQAQFHYTD
+258 RDAQTQFHYSD
-269 HYFEQSS
+269 DYFKASS

-296 LELAAWASPN
+296 LELAAWASPTQN
-306 QKNYLFKSDNAKIL
+306 DYLFKSDNAKKL
-320 LTKLGFA
+320 LGKLGFN
-327 HFEANDAFKLKPTK
+327 HFEANDGFKFRPTK
-341 DSIGAVI
+341 DSIGAI
-348 AEKKLTVEKEDYTLL
+348 AAEKKLTVDEEDYTLI

-391 HKASQDVLRFLE
+391 HKASQDVLKFLD
-403 NYIKTHDIKGKI
+403 NYIKTHHIKGKI

-421 YSRGAATA
+421 YSRGGATA

-445 ELASSDLYAFC
+445 ELAPSDLYAFC
-456 FESPA
+456 FEPPA
-461 GTLASFNPRNKKNDN
+461 GTLASFDPRNKKNDN
-476 IINIVNPNDVVT
+476 IINIVNLNDVVT
-488 KVAPEAKNFEFTRYG
+488 KVAPDTKNFEFTRYG
-503 KDIQLPT
+503 KDILLPT
-510 KELVGET
+510 RELVGET

-531 ILESLDDYIVDDF
+531 KIESLDGYIQD
-544 KWKKLSLNVNL
+544 
-555 SNKSIKFSVNDN
+555 
-567 NQKHILDKYLE
+567 HILKEYLDKV
-578 KLIATFT
+578 IGTFT

-606 IAAFLADSNDKE
+606 IAAFLADSNDKAV
-618 LVSAIEL
+618 VSVIEL

-636 LGEFITRPL
+636 VGELITRPL

-707 DKNYTE
+707 DKNYTD

-720 RKRSAVVEEK
+720 RSRSVVVEEK
-730 KTYYKTNVIVEGLA
+730 KTYYKTNVIIEGLA

-763 ALPFE
+763 AIPFE

-774 WYKDGSLISN
+774 WYKDGTLISK

-793 EESTLVAKFSAIEES
+793 EESTLVARFSAIEES

>member
-1 MKKMIIT
+1 MIIT

-105 VILEKLSTLES
+105 VIREKLSTLES

-154 DMLKKGTYTSKDSH
+154 DTLKKGTYTSKDSH
-168 SYKYANAANEYA
+168 SYKYANAADEYA

-203 QAQTQRFFEN
+203 QAQAQRFFEN
-213 IQNDGFFDISKS
+213 IQNDGSFDIS
-225 QTLDFL
+225 QNDYLDFL
-231 FERTKSDQTILTG
+231 FERQRTNETLLTG
-244 QFDYGVTVFDSGGN
+244 QFDYGVRYGH
-258 RDAQAQFHYTD
+258 RDAQTQFHYSD
-269 HYFEQSS
+269 DYFKASS

-320 LTKLGFA
+320 LTKLGFT

-348 AEKKLTVEKEDYTLL
+348 AEKKLTVEKEDYT
-363 ALAIR
+363 
-368 GGGYEAEWASNVTLG
+368 
-383 TSGQHQGF
+383 
-391 HKASQDVLRFLE
+391 
-403 NYIKTHDIKGKI
+403 
-415 KLWLTG
+415 
-421 YSRGAATA
+421 
-429 NLLAGELNSGR
+429 
-440 KLPQV
+440 
-445 ELASSDLYAFC
+445 
-456 FESPA
+456 
-461 GTLASFNPRNKKNDN
+461 
-476 IINIVNPNDVVT
+476 
-488 KVAPEAKNFEFTRYG
+488 
-503 KDIQLPT
+503 
-510 KELVGET
+510 
-517 QYSLLRDRMLRELE
+517 
-531 ILESLDDYIVDDF
+531 
-544 KWKKLSLNVNL
+544 
-555 SNKSIKFSVNDN
+555 
-567 NQKHILDKYLE
+567 
-578 KLIATFT
+578 
-585 AEELLNRNYYVQ
+585 
-597 NHQESVRGL
+597 
-606 IAAFLADSNDKE
+606 
-618 LVSAIEL
+618 
-625 IKIIVDLKTTS
+625 
-636 LGEFITRPL
+636 L

-730 KTYYKTNVIVEGLA
+730 KTYYKTNVIIEGLA

-763 ALPFE
+763 AIPFE

-774 WYKDGSLISN
+774 WYKDGTLISK

-793 EESTLVAKFSAIEES
+793 EESTLVARFSAIEES

>member
-1 MKKMIIT
+1 M
-8 FCLGIF
+8 
-14 FLIPLSVTHALDFGT
+14 
-29 NVLVQATDKQ
+29 
-39 LLKMKLDDEALTIF
+39 
-53 LIDTSGNMQNKD
+53 
-65 KQTTID
+65 
-71 LINRF
+71 INRF

-105 VILEKLSTLES
+105 VIREKLSTLES

-154 DMLKKGTYTSKDSH
+154 DTLKKGTYTSKDSH
-168 SYKYANAANEYA
+168 SYKYANAADEYA

-213 IQNDGFFDISKS
+213 IQNDGFFDIS
-225 QTLDFL
+225 QNDHLDFL
-231 FERTKSDQTILTG
+231 FERQRTNETLLTG
-244 QFDYGVTVFDSGGN
+244 QFDYGVRYGH
-258 RDAQAQFHYTD
+258 RDAQTQFHYSD
-269 HYFEQSS
+269 DYFKASS

-296 LELAAWASPN
+296 LELAAWASPTQN
-306 QKNYLFKSDNAKIL
+306 DYLFKSDNAKKL
-320 LTKLGFA
+320 LGKLGFN
-327 HFEANDAFKLKPTK
+327 HFEANDGFKFRPTK
-341 DSIGAVI
+341 DSIGAI
-348 AEKKLTVEKEDYTLL
+348 AAEKKLTVDEEDYTLI

-391 HKASQDVLRFLE
+391 HKASQDVLKFLD
-403 NYIKTHDIKGKI
+403 NYIKTHHIKGKI

-421 YSRGAATA
+421 YSRGGATA

-445 ELASSDLYAFC
+445 ELAPSDLYAFC
-456 FESPA
+456 FEPPA
-461 GTLASFNPRNKKNDN
+461 GTLASFDPRNKKNDN
-476 IINIVNPNDVVT
+476 IINIVNLNDVVT
-488 KVAPEAKNFEFTRYG
+488 KVAPDTKNFEFTRYG
-503 KDIQLPT
+503 KDILLPT
-510 KELVGET
+510 RELVGES

-531 ILESLDDYIVDDF
+531 KIESLDDYIVDNF

-567 NQKHILDKYLE
+567 NQNHILTEYLE
-578 KLIATFT
+578 KVIGTFT

-606 IAAFLADSNDKE
+606 IAAFLADSNDKAV
-618 LVSAIEL
+618 VSVIEL

-636 LGEFITRPL
+636 VGELITRPL

-677 PNLTLTLF
+677 PNLR
-685 ENLKIVG
+685 
-692 AAHQPE
+692 A
-698 ICLAWLRSQ
+698 
-707 DKNYTE
+707 
-713 PLPILQN
+713 PLI
-720 RKRSAVVEEK
+720 
-730 KTYYKTNVIVEGLA
+730 TTN
-744 FGKILGGG
+744 
-752 VTQEFDKAELY
+752 
-763 ALPFE
+763 
-768 NGQFDG
+768 
-774 WYKDGSLISN
+774 
-784 ELECDYTVT
+784 
-793 EESTLVAKFSAIEES
+793 
-808 ANEK
+808 

>member
-1 MKKMIIT
+1 MIIT

-154 DMLKKGTYTSKDSH
+154 DTLKKGTYTSKDSH
-168 SYKYANAANEYA
+168 SYKYANAADEYA

-213 IQNDGFFDISKS
+213 IQNDGFFDIS
-225 QTLDFL
+225 QNDHLDFL
-231 FERTKSDQTILTG
+231 FERQRTNETLLTG
-244 QFDYGVTVFDSGGN
+244 QFDYGVRYGH
-258 RDAQAQFHYTD
+258 RDAQTQFHYSD
-269 HYFEQSS
+269 DYFKASS

-296 LELAAWASPN
+296 LELAAWASPTQN
-306 QKNYLFKSDNAKIL
+306 DYLFKSDNAKKL
-320 LTKLGFA
+320 LGKLGFN
-327 HFEANDAFKLKPTK
+327 HFEANDGFKFRPTK
-341 DSIGAVI
+341 DSIGAI
-348 AEKKLTVEKEDYTLL
+348 AAEKKLTVDEEDYTLI

-391 HKASQDVLRFLE
+391 HKASQDVLKFLD
-403 NYIKTHDIKGKI
+403 NYIKTHHIKGKI

-421 YSRGAATA
+421 YSRGGATA

-445 ELASSDLYAFC
+445 ELAPSDLYAFC
-456 FESPA
+456 FEPPA
-461 GTLASFNPRNKKNDN
+461 GTLASFDPRNKKNDN
-476 IINIVNPNDVVT
+476 IINIVNLNDVVT
-488 KVAPEAKNFEFTRYG
+488 KVAPDTKNFEFTRYG
-503 KDIQLPT
+503 KDILLPT
-510 KELVGET
+510 RELVGES

-531 ILESLDDYIVDDF
+531 KIESLDDYIVDNF

-567 NQKHILDKYLE
+567 NQNHILTEYLE
-578 KLIATFT
+578 KVIGTFT

-606 IAAFLADSNDKE
+606 IAAFLADSNDKAV
-618 LVSAIEL
+618 VSVIEL

-636 LGEFITRPL
+636 VGELITRPL

-707 DKNYTE
+707 DKNYTD

-720 RKRSAVVEEK
+720 RSRSVVVEEK
-730 KTYYKTNVIVEGLA
+730 KTYYKTNVIIEGLA

-763 ALPFE
+763 AIPFE

-774 WYKDGSLISN
+774 WYKDGTLISK

-793 EESTLVAKFSAIEES
+793 EESTLVARFSAIEES

>member
-1 MKKMIIT
+1 MIIT

-92 DSQVLVAPTTDST
+92 DSQVLVAPTTVST

-168 SYKYANAANEYA
+168 SYKYANAADEYA
-180 KQLKKSKV
+180 QQLKKSKV

-213 IQNDGFFDISKS
+213 IQNDGFFDIS
-225 QTLDFL
+225 QNDHLDFL
-231 FERTKSDQTILTG
+231 FERQRTNETLLTG
-244 QFDYGVTVFDSGGN
+244 QFDYGVRYGH
-258 RDAQAQFHYTD
+258 RDAQTQFHYSD
-269 HYFEQSS
+269 DYFKAAS

-296 LELAAWASPN
+296 LELAAWASPTQN
-306 QKNYLFKSDNAKIL
+306 DYLFKSDNAKKL
-320 LTKLGFA
+320 LGKLGFN
-327 HFEANDAFKLKPTK
+327 HFEANDGFKFRPTK
-341 DSIGAVI
+341 DSIGAI
-348 AEKKLTVEKEDYTLL
+348 AAEKKLTVDEEDYTLI

-391 HKASQDVLRFLE
+391 HKASQDVLKFLD
-403 NYIKTHDIKGKI
+403 NYIKTHHIKGKI

-421 YSRGAATA
+421 YSRGGATA

-445 ELASSDLYAFC
+445 ELAPSDLYAFC
-456 FESPA
+456 FEPPA
-461 GTLASFNPRNKKNDN
+461 GTLASFDPRNKKNDN
-476 IINIVNPNDVVT
+476 IINIVNLNDVVT
-488 KVAPEAKNFEFTRYG
+488 KVAPDTKNFEFTRYG
-503 KDIQLPT
+503 KDILLPT
-510 KELVGET
+510 RELVGES

-531 ILESLDDYIVDDF
+531 KIESLDDYIVDNF

-567 NQKHILDKYLE
+567 NQNHILTEYLE
-578 KLIATFT
+578 KVIGTFT

-606 IAAFLADSNDKE
+606 IAAFLADSNDKAV
-618 LVSAIEL
+618 VSVIEL

-636 LGEFITRPL
+636 VGELITRPL

-707 DKNYTE
+707 DKNYTD

-720 RKRSAVVEEK
+720 RSRSVVVEEK
-730 KTYYKTNVIVEGLA
+730 KTYYKTNVIIEGLA

-763 ALPFE
+763 AIPFE

-774 WYKDGSLISN
+774 WYKDGTLISK

-793 EESTLVAKFSAIEES
+793 EESTLVARFSAIEES

>member
-1 MKKMIIT
+1 MIIT

-105 VILEKLSTLES
+105 VIREKLSTLES

-154 DMLKKGTYTSKDSH
+154 DTLKKGTYTSKDSH
-168 SYKYANAANEYA
+168 SYKYANAADEYA

-213 IQNDGFFDISKS
+213 IQNDGFFDIS
-225 QTLDFL
+225 QNDHLDFL
-231 FERTKSDQTILTG
+231 FERQRTNETLLTG
-244 QFDYGVTVFDSGGN
+244 QFDYGVRYGH
-258 RDAQAQFHYTD
+258 RDAQTQFHYSD
-269 HYFEQSS
+269 DYFKASS

-296 LELAAWASPN
+296 LELAAWASPTQN
-306 QKNYLFKSDNAKIL
+306 DYLFKSDNAKKL
-320 LTKLGFA
+320 LGKLGFN
-327 HFEANDAFKLKPTK
+327 HFEANDGFKFRPTK
-341 DSIGAVI
+341 DSIGAI
-348 AEKKLTVEKEDYTLL
+348 AAEKKLTVDEEDYTLI

-391 HKASQDVLRFLE
+391 HKASQDVLKFLD
-403 NYIKTHDIKGKI
+403 NYIKTHHIKGKI

-421 YSRGAATA
+421 YSRGGATA

-445 ELASSDLYAFC
+445 ELAPSDLYAFC
-456 FESPA
+456 FEPPA
-461 GTLASFNPRNKKNDN
+461 GTLASFDPRNKKNDN
-476 IINIVNPNDVVT
+476 IINIVNLNDVVT
-488 KVAPEAKNFEFTRYG
+488 KVAPDTKNFEFTRYG
-503 KDIQLPT
+503 KDILLPT
-510 KELVGET
+510 RELVGES

-531 ILESLDDYIVDDF
+531 KIESLDDYIVDNF

-567 NQKHILDKYLE
+567 NQNHILTEYLE
-578 KLIATFT
+578 KVIGTFT

-606 IAAFLADSNDKE
+606 IAAFLADSNDKAV
-618 LVSAIEL
+618 VSVIEL

-636 LGEFITRPL
+636 VGELITRPL

-677 PNLTLTLF
+677 PNLALTLF

-752 VTQEFDKAELY
+752 VTQENDKAELY

-793 EESTLVAKFSAIEES
+793 EESTLVAKFSAIEEVD
-808 ANEK
+808 NEK

>member
-1 MKKMIIT
+1 M
-8 FCLGIF
+8 
-14 FLIPLSVTHALDFGT
+14 
-29 NVLVQATDKQ
+29 
-39 LLKMKLDDEALTIF
+39 
-53 LIDTSGNMQNKD
+53 
-65 KQTTID
+65 
-71 LINRF
+71 INRF

-168 SYKYANAANEYA
+168 SYKYANAADEYA
-180 KQLKKSKV
+180 QQLKKSKV

-213 IQNDGFFDISKS
+213 IQNDGFFDIS
-225 QTLDFL
+225 QNDHLDFL
-231 FERTKSDQTILTG
+231 FERQRTNETLLTG
-244 QFDYGVTVFDSGGN
+244 QFDYGVRYGH
-258 RDAQAQFHYTD
+258 RDAQTQFHYSD
-269 HYFEQSS
+269 DYFKAAS

-296 LELAAWASPN
+296 LELAAWASPTQN
-306 QKNYLFKSDNAKIL
+306 DYLFKSDNAKKL
-320 LTKLGFA
+320 LGKLGFN
-327 HFEANDAFKLKPTK
+327 HFEANDGFKFRPTK
-341 DSIGAVI
+341 DSIGAI
-348 AEKKLTVEKEDYTLL
+348 AAEKKLTVDEEDYTLI

-391 HKASQDVLRFLE
+391 HKASQDVLKFLD
-403 NYIKTHDIKGKI
+403 NYIKTHHIKGKI

-421 YSRGAATA
+421 YSRGGATA

-445 ELASSDLYAFC
+445 ELAPSDLYAFC
-456 FESPA
+456 FEPPA
-461 GTLASFNPRNKKNDN
+461 GTLASFDPRNKKNDN
-476 IINIVNPNDVVT
+476 IINIVNLNDVVT
-488 KVAPEAKNFEFTRYG
+488 KVAPDTKNFEFTRYG
-503 KDIQLPT
+503 KDILLPT
-510 KELVGET
+510 RELVGES

-531 ILESLDDYIVDDF
+531 KIESLDDYIVDNF

-567 NQKHILDKYLE
+567 NQNHILTEYLE
-578 KLIATFT
+578 KVIGTFT

-606 IAAFLADSNDKE
+606 IAAFLADSNDKAV
-618 LVSAIEL
+618 VSVIEL

-636 LGEFITRPL
+636 VGELITRPL

-707 DKNYTE
+707 DKNYTD

-720 RKRSAVVEEK
+720 RSRSVVVEEK
-730 KTYYKTNVIVEGLA
+730 KTYYKTNVIIEGLA

-763 ALPFE
+763 AIPFE

-774 WYKDGSLISN
+774 WYKDGTLISK

-793 EESTLVAKFSAIEES
+793 EESTLVARFSAIEES

>member
-1 MKKMIIT
+1 MIIT

-168 SYKYANAANEYA
+168 SYKYANAADEYA

-213 IQNDGFFDISKS
+213 IQNDGFFDIS
-225 QTLDFL
+225 QNDHLDFL
-231 FERTKSDQTILTG
+231 FERQRTNETLLTG
-244 QFDYGVTVFDSGGN
+244 QFDYGVRYGH
-258 RDAQAQFHYTD
+258 RDAQTQFHYSD
-269 HYFEQSS
+269 DYFKAAS

-296 LELAAWASPN
+296 LELAAWASPTQN
-306 QKNYLFKSDNAKIL
+306 DYLFKSDNAKKL
-320 LTKLGFA
+320 LGKLGFN
-327 HFEANDAFKLKPTK
+327 HFEANDGFKFRPTK
-341 DSIGAVI
+341 DSIGAI
-348 AEKKLTVEKEDYTLL
+348 AAEKKLTVDEEDYTLI

-391 HKASQDVLRFLE
+391 HKASQDVLKFLD
-403 NYIKTHDIKGKI
+403 NYIKTHHIKGKI

-421 YSRGAATA
+421 YSRGGATA

-445 ELASSDLYAFC
+445 ELAPSDLYAFC
-456 FESPA
+456 FEPPA
-461 GTLASFNPRNKKNDN
+461 GTLASFDPRNKKNDN
-476 IINIVNPNDVVT
+476 IINIVNLNDVVT
-488 KVAPEAKNFEFTRYG
+488 KVAPDTKNFEFTRYG
-503 KDIQLPT
+503 KDILLPT
-510 KELVGET
+510 RELVGES

-531 ILESLDDYIVDDF
+531 KIESLDDYIVDNF

-567 NQKHILDKYLE
+567 NQNHILTEYLE
-578 KLIATFT
+578 KVIGTFT

-606 IAAFLADSNDKE
+606 IAAFLADSNDKAV
-618 LVSAIEL
+618 VSVIEL

-636 LGEFITRPL
+636 VGELITRPL

-677 PNLTLTLF
+677 PNLALTLF

-707 DKNYTE
+707 DKNYTD

-720 RKRSAVVEEK
+720 RSRSVVVEEK
-730 KTYYKTNVIVEGLA
+730 KTYYKTNVIIEGLA

-763 ALPFE
+763 AIPFE

-774 WYKDGSLISN
+774 WYKDGTLISK

-793 EESTLVAKFSAIEES
+793 EESTLVARFSAIEES

>member
-1 MKKMIIT
+1 MIIT

-168 SYKYANAANEYA
+168 SYKYANAADEYA
-180 KQLKKSKV
+180 QQLKKSKV

-213 IQNDGFFDISKS
+213 IQNDGFFDIS
-225 QTLDFL
+225 QNDHLDFL
-231 FERTKSDQTILTG
+231 FERQRTNETLLTG
-244 QFDYGVTVFDSGGN
+244 QFDYGVRYGH
-258 RDAQAQFHYTD
+258 RDAQTQFHYSD
-269 HYFEQSS
+269 DYFKAAS

-296 LELAAWASPN
+296 LELAAWASPTQN
-306 QKNYLFKSDNAKIL
+306 DYLFKSDNAKKL
-320 LTKLGFA
+320 LGKLGFN
-327 HFEANDAFKLKPTK
+327 HFEANDGFKFRPTK
-341 DSIGAVI
+341 DSIGAI
-348 AEKKLTVEKEDYTLL
+348 AAEKKLTVDEEDYTLI

-391 HKASQDVLRFLE
+391 HKASQDVLKFLD
-403 NYIKTHDIKGKI
+403 NYIKTHHIKGKI

-421 YSRGAATA
+421 YSRGGATA

-445 ELASSDLYAFC
+445 ELAPSDLYAFC
-456 FESPA
+456 FEPPA
-461 GTLASFNPRNKKNDN
+461 GTLASFDPRNKKNDN
-476 IINIVNPNDVVT
+476 IINIVNLNDVVT
-488 KVAPEAKNFEFTRYG
+488 KVAPDTKNFEFTRYG
-503 KDIQLPT
+503 KDILLPT
-510 KELVGET
+510 RELVGES

-531 ILESLDDYIVDDF
+531 KIESLDDYIVDNF

-567 NQKHILDKYLE
+567 NQNHILTEYLE
-578 KLIATFT
+578 KVIGTFT

-606 IAAFLADSNDKE
+606 IAAFLADSNDKAV
-618 LVSAIEL
+618 VSVIEL

-636 LGEFITRPL
+636 VGELITRPL

-677 PNLTLTLF
+677 PNLALTLF

-707 DKNYTE
+707 DKNYTD

-720 RKRSAVVEEK
+720 RSRSVVVEEK
-730 KTYYKTNVIVEGLA
+730 KTYYKTNVIIEGLA

-763 ALPFE
+763 AIPFE

-774 WYKDGSLISN
+774 WYKDGTLISK

-793 EESTLVAKFSAIEES
+793 EESTLVARFSAIEES

>member
-168 SYKYANAANEYA
+168 SYKYANAADEYA
-180 KQLKKSKV
+180 QQLKKSKV

-213 IQNDGFFDISKS
+213 IQNDGFFDIS
-225 QTLDFL
+225 QNDHLDFL
-231 FERTKSDQTILTG
+231 FERQRTNETLLTG
-244 QFDYGVTVFDSGGN
+244 QFDYGVRYGH
-258 RDAQAQFHYTD
+258 RDAQTQFHYSD
-269 HYFEQSS
+269 DYFKASS

-296 LELAAWASPN
+296 LELAAWASPTQN
-306 QKNYLFKSDNAKIL
+306 DYLFKSDNAKKL
-320 LTKLGFA
+320 LGKLGFN
-327 HFEANDAFKLKPTK
+327 HFEANDGFKFRPTK
-341 DSIGAVI
+341 DSIGAI
-348 AEKKLTVEKEDYTLL
+348 AAEKKLTVDEEDYTLI

-391 HKASQDVLRFLE
+391 HKASQDVLKFLD
-403 NYIKTHDIKGKI
+403 NYIKTHHIKGKI

-421 YSRGAATA
+421 YSRGGATA

-445 ELASSDLYAFC
+445 ELAPSDLYAFC
-456 FESPA
+456 FEPPA
-461 GTLASFNPRNKKNDN
+461 GTLASFDPRNKKNDN
-476 IINIVNPNDVVT
+476 IINIVNLNDVVT
-488 KVAPEAKNFEFTRYG
+488 KVAPDTKNFEFTRYG
-503 KDIQLPT
+503 KDILLPT
-510 KELVGET
+510 RELVGES

-531 ILESLDDYIVDDF
+531 KIESLDDYIVDNF

-567 NQKHILDKYLE
+567 NQNHILTEYLE
-578 KLIATFT
+578 KVIGTFT

-606 IAAFLADSNDKE
+606 IAAFLADSNDKAV
-618 LVSAIEL
+618 VSVIEL

-636 LGEFITRPL
+636 VGELITRPL

-707 DKNYTE
+707 DKNYTD

-720 RKRSAVVEEK
+720 RSRSVVVEEK
-730 KTYYKTNVIVEGLA
+730 KTYYKTNVIIEGLA

-763 ALPFE
+763 AIPFE

-774 WYKDGSLISN
+774 WYKDGTLISK

-793 EESTLVAKFSAIEES
+793 EESTLVARFSAIEES

>member
-105 VILEKLSTLES
+105 VIREKLSTLES

-154 DMLKKGTYTSKDSH
+154 DTLKKGTYTSKDSH
-168 SYKYANAANEYA
+168 SYKYANAADEYA

-213 IQNDGFFDISKS
+213 IQNDGFFDIS
-225 QTLDFL
+225 QNDHLDFL
-231 FERTKSDQTILTG
+231 FERQRTNETLLTG
-244 QFDYGVTVFDSGGN
+244 QFDYGVRYGH
-258 RDAQAQFHYTD
+258 RDAQTQFHYSD
-269 HYFEQSS
+269 DYFKASS

-296 LELAAWASPN
+296 LELAAWASPTQN
-306 QKNYLFKSDNAKIL
+306 DYLFKSDNAKKL
-320 LTKLGFA
+320 LGKLGFN
-327 HFEANDAFKLKPTK
+327 HFEANDGFKFRPTK
-341 DSIGAVI
+341 DSIGAI
-348 AEKKLTVEKEDYTLL
+348 AAEKKLTVDEEDYTLI

-391 HKASQDVLRFLE
+391 HKASQDVLKFLD
-403 NYIKTHDIKGKI
+403 NYIKTHHIKGKI

-421 YSRGAATA
+421 YSRGGATA

-445 ELASSDLYAFC
+445 ELAPSDLYAFC
-456 FESPA
+456 FEPPA
-461 GTLASFNPRNKKNDN
+461 GTLASFDPRNKKNDN
-476 IINIVNPNDVVT
+476 IINIVNLNDVVT
-488 KVAPEAKNFEFTRYG
+488 KVAPDTKNFEFTRYG
-503 KDIQLPT
+503 KDILLPT
-510 KELVGET
+510 RELVGES

-531 ILESLDDYIVDDF
+531 KIESLDDYIVDNF

-567 NQKHILDKYLE
+567 NQNHILTEYLE
-578 KLIATFT
+578 KVIGTFT

-606 IAAFLADSNDKE
+606 IAAFLADSNDKAV
-618 LVSAIEL
+618 VSVIEL

-636 LGEFITRPL
+636 VGELITRPL

-707 DKNYTE
+707 DKNYTD

-720 RKRSAVVEEK
+720 RSRSVVVEEK
-730 KTYYKTNVIVEGLA
+730 KTYYKTNVIIEGLA

-763 ALPFE
+763 AIPFE

-774 WYKDGSLISN
+774 WYKDGTLISK

-793 EESTLVAKFSAIEES
+793 EESTLVARFSAIEES